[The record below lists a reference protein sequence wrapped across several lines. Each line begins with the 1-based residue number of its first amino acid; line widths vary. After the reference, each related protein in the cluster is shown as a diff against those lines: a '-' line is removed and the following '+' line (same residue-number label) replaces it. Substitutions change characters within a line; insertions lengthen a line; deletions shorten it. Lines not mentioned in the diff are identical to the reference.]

1 MKPFRT
7 QTSADGVLAWIVASL
22 VGVALG
28 FLDQHI
34 SSWTTVLS
42 LFLVAAACGFRSVR
56 FGAGHIYGRSAG
68 PMFVVVSALGMV
80 AMAKAYSGAAADRA
94 EVFVPWQ
101 AFGAGILLVSLLW
114 GTIAAGFAWVLQ
126 VLSRS
131 RLPDRQ

>member
-1 MKPFRT
+1 MKQFRT
-7 QTSADGVLAWIVASL
+7 LIWIVASL

-28 FLDQHI
+28 FLEQHL

-42 LFLVAAACGFRSVR
+42 LFLVAAGCGFWSIR
-56 FGAGHIYGRSAG
+56 FATGHIYGRTAG
-68 PMFVVVSALGMV
+68 LMFVVVSALGIV
-80 AMAKAYSGAAADRA
+80 GMAKAYSGAAADRP

-101 AFGAGILLVSLLW
+101 AFGAGVLLASLLW

-131 RLPDRQ
+131 RFPDRQ